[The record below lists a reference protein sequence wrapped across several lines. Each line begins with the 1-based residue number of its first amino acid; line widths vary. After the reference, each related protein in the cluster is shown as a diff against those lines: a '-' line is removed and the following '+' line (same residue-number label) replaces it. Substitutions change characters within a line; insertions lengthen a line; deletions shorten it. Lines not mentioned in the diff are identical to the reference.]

1 MELIPGSAVVTGG
14 SRGIGRAIALRLG
27 QLGTPVAIGYTRN
40 VDKAEQVAAA
50 IVAAGGKAAAIQ
62 VDVSKAEQVDEF
74 IAAASQAVGPIGILI
89 NNAGITRDSLLLR
102 LQKQA
107 WADVLATNL
116 DGTFYCTQAVL
127 RGMVKRR
134 SGRIVNIAS
143 VVGIHGNAGQT
154 NYAAAK
160 AGIIGFT
167 KSLAQEVAKRG
178 ITVNAVAPG
187 FIATDM
193 TASLPAN
200 IQDQYLNKI
209 PSGRYGKPEDVAAA
223 VIFFCSASAGYIT
236 GQVLSVDGGLSM

>member
-223 VIFFCSASAGYIT
+223 VTFFCSASAGYIT